1 MKVLNTRTVE
11 ICEAKVQGFQLSE
24 YQTRDL
30 QEKRQDLAK
39 FANFA
44 ELVEVVNFSIQNEK
58 YYFEHVN
65 ILIKFKGILLT
76 PAKPYNENMY
86 RFFLLNSIFVREFK
100 TVSIE
105 PKRVGVPN
113 EKKLNDWLQ
122 YLLECESEKL
132 REEKIREEKKQAF
145 ILKIEASGQKI
156 VWNNNKTG
164 GRIDSEIVDYSFTI
178 NETGYISEKI
188 NLRRNDLNSFLT
200 LIK

>member
-11 ICEAKVQGFQLSE
+11 ICEAKIQGFQLSD

-44 ELVEVVNFSIQNEK
+44 ELVEVVSFSIQNEK

-156 VWNNNKTG
+156 VWNLKKTG
-164 GRIDSEIVDYSFTI
+164 GYINNEVIDYQFTI
-178 NETGYISEKI
+178 CDNGYISEKI
-188 NLRRNDLNSFLT
+188 TIRKNDLNSFLT